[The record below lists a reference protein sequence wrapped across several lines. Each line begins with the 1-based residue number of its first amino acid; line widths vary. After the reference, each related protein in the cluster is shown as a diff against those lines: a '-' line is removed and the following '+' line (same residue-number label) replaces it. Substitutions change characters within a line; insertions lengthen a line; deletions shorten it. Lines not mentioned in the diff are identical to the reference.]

1 MNHDAFDPA
10 KLARAGVGKDG
21 HEVFLNRAYVEADRR
36 IVLGFVEPHFMA
48 GFSGGYKGI
57 FPGVADI
64 ASIMRYHD
72 ARMIGD
78 PRSTWGLVDGNPTQE
93 RIRHDG
99 ALIPVDFCVNVT
111 LNRRREI
118 TAVFCG
124 DVSAVHQA
132 GCAFSRETAMVACD
146 RPLPIVVT
154 TNSGYPL
161 DQNLYQAVKGMS
173 AAAQVVAD
181 GGYIVTAARCNDGF
195 PQHGNFRQLLFEHA
209 SPQSLLDTIMTP
221 GFSLFDQWQ
230 AQLLAR
236 ILIKA
241 RVGLHSELPAED
253 VRRAHLEPVEDV
265 ERALDAELTR
275 IGRDA
280 PVAVLPEGPMTI
292 PYVGCELDFA
302 RLPLKPEARSL
313 RSLGGSLTAPGSA
326 GHDRL
331 QLLHPLGQRRRPR
344 LEDVRGLDLVDLP
357 VPHGRE
363 LVPSSAGRDLL
374 APDRLAAPRPDDDV
388 RRCGNHLLAADDA
401 LLRQPPVSQFGKHRV
416 AAGHLHQLVDPA
428 DPGDERVVPL
438 LEVDARPA
446 RKAGGLF
453 ANAPE
458 PSLNSSASALALV
471 RTPDNRRPARG
482 SSAGSRRRCAG

>member
-1 MNHDAFDPA
+1 MNRRPLSPRRAPRASRRRSARRSSRTHRVAIVIPDITRPLPSDRLLPWVLAELSHVPAERITIVIGTGSHRATTDAEIRSLVGESIAATYAVVNHDAFDPA
-10 KLARAGVGKDG
+10 KLARAGIGKDG

-78 PRSTWGLVDGNPTQE
+78 PRSTWGLLDGNPTQE

-99 ALIPVDFCVNVT
+99 ALDPGGLLRQRDAESAPRDHRRV
-111 LNRRREI
+111 LRRRQRR
-118 TAVFCG
+118 
-124 DVSAVHQA
+124 S
-132 GCAFSRETAMVACD
+132 SRRAAPFPG
-146 RPLPIVVT
+146 RRRWSPAIAPLPIVVT

-195 PQHGNFRQLLFEHA
+195 PRHGNFKQLLFEHA

-241 RVGLHSELPAED
+241 RVGLHSELPADD

-265 ERALDAELTR
+265 ERALAAELTR

-280 PVAVLPEGPMTI
+280 PIAVLPEGPMTI
-292 PYVGCELDFA
+292 PYVA
-302 RLPLKPEARSL
+302 SASRSL
-313 RSLGGSLTAPGSA
+313 PAKAGSHKSGVDSPHTASGAAHATHRFAEKFP
-326 GHDRL
+326 
-331 QLLHPLGQRRRPR
+331 RRPHCCGR
-344 LEDVRGLDLVDLP
+344 LTDRWKRRSRL
-357 VPHGRE
+357 R
-363 LVPSSAGRDLL
+363 RL
-374 APDRLAAPRPDDDV
+374 APP
-388 RRCGNHLLAADDA
+388 
-401 LLRQPPVSQFGKHRV
+401 
-416 AAGHLHQLVDPA
+416 
-428 DPGDERVVPL
+428 
-438 LEVDARPA
+438 
-446 RKAGGLF
+446 
-453 ANAPE
+453 
-458 PSLNSSASALALV
+458 
-471 RTPDNRRPARG
+471 RG
-482 SSAGSRRRCAG
+482 SRVRASDSTNTTPQQSSPTTRIRTGPPRQ

>member
-1 MNHDAFDPA
+1 MTTGSSAGRTVTLEYGTTGLPVTIPSGNVTVLAPRFVPGVPDEQAAFVAAARNPRGSAPLRASVEPQHRVAIVIPDITRPLPSDRLLPWVLAELSHVPAERITIVIGTGSHRATTEPEIRALVGESIAATYPVVNHDAFDPA
-10 KLARAGVGKDG
+10 KLALAGIGTDG

-241 RVGLHSELPAED
+241 RVGLHSELPAAD

-265 ERALDAELTR
+265 ERALADELTR

-292 PYVGCELDFA
+292 PYVG
-302 RLPLKPEARSL
+302 
-313 RSLGGSLTAPGSA
+313 
-326 GHDRL
+326 
-331 QLLHPLGQRRRPR
+331 
-344 LEDVRGLDLVDLP
+344 
-357 VPHGRE
+357 
-363 LVPSSAGRDLL
+363 
-374 APDRLAAPRPDDDV
+374 
-388 RRCGNHLLAADDA
+388 
-401 LLRQPPVSQFGKHRV
+401 
-416 AAGHLHQLVDPA
+416 
-428 DPGDERVVPL
+428 
-438 LEVDARPA
+438 
-446 RKAGGLF
+446 
-453 ANAPE
+453 
-458 PSLNSSASALALV
+458 
-471 RTPDNRRPARG
+471 
-482 SSAGSRRRCAG
+482 